1 LRDERY
7 ERARQR
13 VEALR
18 GFYIHLVVFVVVN
31 AGLFVLDML
40 SSGGTWFFWPL
51 LGWGIGLVVHA
62 VSVFAR
68 GPFGAEWEDRK
79 IRELL
84 AKDAEPTRPAEGDGP
99 SA

>member
-1 LRDERY
+1 VRDERY
-7 ERARQR
+7 ERAHQR

-18 GFYIHLVVFVVVN
+18 GFYMHLVVFVVVN

-51 LGWGIGLVVHA
+51 LGWGIGLVIHA

-68 GPFGAEWEDRK
+68 GPFGADWEARK
-79 IRELL
+79 IRELMER
-84 AKDAEPTRPAEGDGP
+84 DSTPTEGDGP
-99 SA
+99 KA

>member
-1 LRDERY
+1 MRDERY

-18 GFYIHLVVFVVVN
+18 GFYMHLAVFVVVN
-31 AGLFVLDML
+31 AGLFVLDIL

-51 LGWGIGLVVHA
+51 FGWGIGLAVHA

-68 GPFGAEWEDRK
+68 GPFGPDWEDRK
-79 IRELL
+79 IRELMER
-84 AKDAEPTRPAEGDGP
+84 DPGAERDRP
-99 SA
+99 